1 MGPDKHRAKKLLI
14 WHCILLLCLAVSLMP
29 TYMVLVASLRKGA
42 SLVSTSLIPPLSDL
56 TLANYY
62 NLVTTTQFCRW
73 LMNTVLVSCL
83 AVVSALFTTTLAG
96 YAFSRFRFFGRKNGL
111 LILILLQMFPAAMS
125 MVAVFRLLQHL
136 GPLTG
141 GVVGLNSLFGLA
153 LVYIGGGIPF
163 NTWMIKG
170 YIDSLPKEL
179 EESAYLD
186 GATPHQTF
194 MQVILP
200 LLGPILAVV
209 AVFNFI
215 TPYSDFIFPSVVLF
229 EEDRYT
235 LAVGMQGFISGD
247 FSANWTLFAA
257 ASILGSL
264 PILVLFF
271 SLQRFL
277 VQGLTAGAVKG

>member
-1 MGPDKHRAKKLLI
+1 MTSKQLKYLAAHLFLLGCLMVSLSPVVLVLMASFKKGGSLVGGAIFPTFDTFSLENYRR
-14 WHCILLLCLAVSLMP
+14 LLLEEP
-29 TYMVLVASLRKGA
+29 FLRWMA
-42 SLVSTSLIPPLSDL
+42 NTMLI
-56 TLANYY
+56 
-62 NLVTTTQFCRW
+62 
-73 LMNTVLVSCL
+73 
-83 AVVSALFTTTLAG
+83 SALASVVAIAVTTLAG
-96 YAFSRFRFFGRKNGL
+96 YAFSRFRFAGRRNGL
-111 LILILLQMFPAAMS
+111 LMMILLQMFPACMS
-125 MVAVFRLLQHL
+125 MVAVFRILQSL
-136 GPLTG
+136 GPPTAG
-141 GVVGLNSLFGLA
+141 WVGINSLLGLS

-186 GATPHQTF
+186 GATSWQTF
-194 MQVILP
+194 RMIIFP

-215 TPYSDFIFPSVVLF
+215 TPYSDFVFPSVLLF
-229 EEDRYT
+229 EEPKYT
-235 LAVGMQGFISGD
+235 LAVGMQGFISGN
-247 FSANWTLFAA
+247 FSANWALFAA

-277 VQGLTAGAVKG
+277 VQGLTQGAVKG

>member
-1 MGPDKHRAKKLLI
+1 MSKKSNLRYAAIHVFL
-14 WHCILLLCLAVSLMP
+14 CSCLLLSLLPALLVLLASFRSGNALLGSLSTFWSEFTFNNYNRLWNNTDFKLWLANSLIVSA
-29 TYMVLVASLRKGA
+29 VASLVA
-42 SLVSTSLIPPLSDL
+42 L
-56 TLANYY
+56 T
-62 NLVTTTQFCRW
+62 V
-73 LMNTVLVSCL
+73 
-83 AVVSALFTTTLAG
+83 TTLAG
-96 YAFSRFRFFGRKNGL
+96 YAFSRFRFAGRKSGL
-111 LILILLQMFPAAMS
+111 LIMILLQMFPAGMA
-125 MVAVFRLLQHL
+125 MVAVFRLLQVLGHL
-136 GPLTG
+136 SG
-141 GVVGLNSLFGLA
+141 GWIGLNSLLGLA

-194 MQVILP
+194 RQVILP

-215 TPYSDFIFPSVVLF
+215 TPYSDFIFPSVLMS
-229 EEDRYT
+229 EGSRYT
-235 LAVGMQGFISGD
+235 LAVGMQGFISGN
-247 FSANWTLFAA
+247 FSANWALFAA

-271 SLQRFL
+271 SIQRFL
-277 VQGLTAGAVKG
+277 VQGLTQGAVKG